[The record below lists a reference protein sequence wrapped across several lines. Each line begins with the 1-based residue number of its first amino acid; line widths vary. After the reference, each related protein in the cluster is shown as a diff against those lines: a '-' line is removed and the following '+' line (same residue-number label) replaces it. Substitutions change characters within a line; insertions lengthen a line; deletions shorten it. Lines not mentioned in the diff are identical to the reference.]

1 MPDSDYLRTTGFVGF
16 DTGEQFREVN
26 ISIVDDAVLEA
37 METFSA
43 TLISLEHNVV
53 VQDFS
58 DRADISITDND
69 REYLVFVATLENPAE
84 CLSEYELS

>member
-1 MPDSDYLRTTGFVGF
+1 MPDSDYLRTTEFVVF
-16 DTGEQFREVN
+16 HPGERFREVN
-26 ISIVDDAVLEA
+26 VSIVDDAVLEA
-37 METFSA
+37 MEIFSA
-43 TLISLEHNVV
+43 TLIQLEHNVV